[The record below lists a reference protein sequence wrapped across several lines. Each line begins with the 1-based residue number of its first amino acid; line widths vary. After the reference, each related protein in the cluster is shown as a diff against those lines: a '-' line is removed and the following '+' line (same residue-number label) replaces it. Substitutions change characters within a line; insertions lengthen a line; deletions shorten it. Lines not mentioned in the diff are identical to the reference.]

1 MSIENENLPLQLLSF
16 MLQLILHSI
25 LVAFIFCIVGQ
36 VMFKLSQYVERKGTN
51 LNAVEEKSINLSY
64 FIPIVFRYLFK
75 IDNYLN
81 YIFIY
86 STYHSNILL
95 TSISNPLCLIPFGKS
110 MWLNNLV
117 DDKFVKNHVLTI
129 VLMKNIVQ

>member
-51 LNAVEEKSINLSY
+51 LNAVKEISINLSY
-64 FIPIVFRYLFK
+64 FIPITLIKTLSLIILHFHLFNLPFQDFIDINFKSVVFEPNRE
-75 IDNYLN
+75 INV
-81 YIFIY
+81 IE
-86 STYHSNILL
+86 
-95 TSISNPLCLIPFGKS
+95 
-110 MWLNNLV
+110 
-117 DDKFVKNHVLTI
+117 
-129 VLMKNIVQ
+129 

>member
-51 LNAVEEKSINLSY
+51 LNAVKEISINLSY
-64 FIPIVFRYLFK
+64 FIPI
-75 IDNYLN
+75 
-81 YIFIY
+81 
-86 STYHSNILL
+86 T
-95 TSISNPLCLIPFGKS
+95 LI
-110 MWLNNLV
+110 
-117 DDKFVKNHVLTI
+117 
-129 VLMKNIVQ
+129 